1 MINPLHT
8 APVDTPASVY
18 EVASALA
25 FWILPGAF
33 LVVCLAMALSRTE
46 RPPYFPIFCIFG
58 LMGALCMAICFANG
72 PISILGFLI
81 AFVVSPILLVRNW
94 FKLRAPARN
103 SICHR
108 MVQWASVIPLGIL
121 VFFAVWCP
129 SEDETQIGQDAVS
142 SGSSAPTLKSASS
155 VRGSEDQEAV

>member
-58 LMGALCMAICFANG
+58 SMGALCMAICFANG
-72 PISILGFLI
+72 PISVLGFLI